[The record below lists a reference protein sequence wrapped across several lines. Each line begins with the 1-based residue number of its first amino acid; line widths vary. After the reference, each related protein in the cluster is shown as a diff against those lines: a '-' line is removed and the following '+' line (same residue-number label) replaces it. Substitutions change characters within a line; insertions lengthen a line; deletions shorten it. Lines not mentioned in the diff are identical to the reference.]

1 MKQSSA
7 QRESPLGKWGRT
19 DPWPGSR
26 THLKAISFLPAVLRR
41 RTSCHLTPS
50 QRVQGFPQAPG
61 DLSVLP
67 SPSPHPQSLFHF
79 LSRCQAWALPLD
91 SAQSSASSP
100 THTLQ
105 PAQGLP
111 DLPAPSTS
119 KGTLSHQK
127 CVPAP
132 GGGATD
138 AAASVCW
145 LRGPD
150 PTPRART
157 PHSQDRAHQTSWH
170 KAQASGL
177 KSQLSLTLRSSLPIS
192 LQKAC
197 FLICKLKAIMASR
210 RGQ

>member
-1 MKQSSA
+1 MEDLLPWLANGQGPVEVPFWWLLFLSERGSECLGLGALRRRFQEKVGCSSHPP
-7 QRESPLGKWGRT
+7 RESPLGKCGRA

-26 THLKAISFLPAVLRR
+26 IHLKAISFLPAVLHR

-61 DLSVLP
+61 DLSILP
-67 SPSPHPQSLFHF
+67 SPSPHPQRLFHF
-79 LSRCQAWALPLD
+79 LSGCQAWTLPLD

-119 KGTLSHQK
+119 KGPLNGQK

-132 GGGATD
+132 GGDATD
-138 AAASVCW
+138 ATASAGW
-145 LRGPD
+145 LWGPD

-157 PHSQDRAHQTSWH
+157 PHSQD
-170 KAQASGL
+170 
-177 KSQLSLTLRSSLPIS
+177 
-192 LQKAC
+192 
-197 FLICKLKAIMASR
+197 
-210 RGQ
+210 